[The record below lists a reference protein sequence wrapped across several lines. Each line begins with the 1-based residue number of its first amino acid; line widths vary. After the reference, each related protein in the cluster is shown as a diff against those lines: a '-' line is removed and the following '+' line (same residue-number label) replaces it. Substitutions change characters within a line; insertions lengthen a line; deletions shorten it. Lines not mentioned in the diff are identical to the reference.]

1 MKNMMD
7 KMMSRVRIQ
16 TKVLVLVTPFILCIG
31 AVGLTG
37 YYASRLL
44 EGRME
49 VSNSVLQ
56 SLSGFKHVFASMSTF
71 LMQPSQLTHD
81 GAAAQARDQLGL
93 LKQTTE
99 GLRAGTDVA
108 LLDQSL
114 SESAAIPDKIEAIW
128 QLQLNQHKI
137 WDDIVANS
145 AALLD
150 LQGQIGK
157 RSFMLMAAAKKKD
170 NTNKAGLKTS
180 VTLGTAASMIADLEK
195 AFFEASLP
203 DAKIAVLKKLGPDLV
218 TAVSLLADALP
229 DDQKSVASDIQAS
242 VAVLDQQGK
251 TTSPDAAAALA
262 DQALLALQA
271 PTAKLKA
278 TSDALMRRSVLD
290 LATSDKE
297 ISMAEAVGNKLR
309 GIVNINNEIRVVF
322 AELVSKPDEESVK
335 KVQQSLYMYANE
347 VAALAAL
354 MSDDPV
360 LSVLPA
366 KVKPVLDTLA
376 SKAADIAA
384 NSLEKQ
390 AQFAAAAKLIDS
402 TWNLL
407 TQFAESQ
414 KANAGVER
422 QQANTISIGAM
433 SIGVLVAMLAGAA
446 LVMTLK
452 GPIAQ
457 ITIAMRKLAE
467 GKLDTAIA
475 GEGRPDE
482 IGDMARALMVFKDNA
497 TSRLVM
503 EKEAQSE
510 RELSEAERVRN
521 DRERR
526 EARVQVDGAIEALG
540 LALKRLSKGELDFAI
555 DVPFAPHLDGLRDDF
570 NQSIEG
576 LRATLVDIRGTAE
589 MIYDNGRQMG
599 EAVNDLA
606 MRTEKQAASLEEAA
620 AAVEQIAATVD
631 TSSDR
636 SGLALK
642 LVQNTKQ
649 RAENS
654 AVVVQNAVSAMA
666 RIKESSDR
674 ISNIVT
680 VIDGIAFQTNLLALN
695 AGVEAARAGEAGKG
709 FAVVAQEVRELAQR
723 SAKAAK
729 EIAQLINTSVNE
741 VAIGSQYVEETGG
754 ALIGISGEIVDI
766 FGHVERIASSSQEQA
781 QSLRSVTSSVNEID
795 RMTQQNAAMV
805 EETSAATR
813 QLSDE
818 TRALTELIGRFSLEK
833 KTRFTNLA
841 NRAA

>member
-7 KMMSRVRIQ
+7 KLMSRVRIQ

-71 LMQPSQLTHD
+71 LMQPSQDTHD
-81 GAAAQARDQLGL
+81 AAATQARDQLAL

-108 LLDQSL
+108 LLDKSL
-114 SESAAIPDKIEAIW
+114 AESAAIPDKIEAIW
-128 QLQLNQHKI
+128 QLQLNQQKI
-137 WDDIVANS
+137 WDDVVANS

-157 RSFMLMAAAKKKD
+157 RSFLLMAAAKKKD
-170 NTNKAGLKTS
+170 NVNKAGLKTS
-180 VTLGTAASMIADLEK
+180 VTLGTAASMIADLQK
-195 AFFEASLP
+195 AYGEATLP
-203 DAKIAVLKKLGPDLV
+203 ADKVALLKKSVPDLV
-218 TAVSLLADALP
+218 TAVAALPDALP
-229 DDQKSVASDIQAS
+229 DDQKKLATDMQAQL
-242 VAVLDQQGK
+242 AVLDQLGK
-251 TTSPDAAAALA
+251 ASPSDAAVAAA
-262 DQALLALQA
+262 DQALLSLQA
-271 PTAKLKA
+271 PEATLKSV
-278 TSDALMRRSVLD
+278 SDALMRRSVLD

-297 ISMAEAVGNKLR
+297 ISKAESVGNKLR

-322 AELVSKPDEESVK
+322 AELVSKPDDESVK

-347 VAALAAL
+347 VTALAGL
-354 MSDDPV
+354 VTDDTT
-360 LSVLPA
+360 LSTLPS

-376 SKAADIAA
+376 GKAADIAA
-384 NSLEKQ
+384 NSVEKQ

-402 TWNLL
+402 TWSLL

-422 QQANTISIGAM
+422 QQANTISLGA
-433 SIGVLVAMLAGAA
+433 ITAGVLVAMLAGAA
-446 LVMTLK
+446 LVLTLK

-457 ITIAMRKLAE
+457 ITVAMRKIAE

-475 GEGRPDE
+475 GEGRSDE

-497 TSRLVM
+497 TSRLVI
-503 EKEAQSE
+503 EQDAETA
-510 RELSEAERVRN
+510 RAHAEAERLRN
-521 DRERR
+521 DSERR
-526 EARVQVDGAIEALG
+526 EARLQVDGAIEALG
-540 LALKRLSKGELDFAI
+540 FALKRLSKGELNFAI
-555 DVPFAPHLDGLRDDF
+555 EVPFAAHLDGLRDDF

-576 LRATLVDIRGTAE
+576 LRATLADIRGTAGL
-589 MIYDNGRQMG
+589 INDNGRQMG

-620 AAVEQIAATVD
+620 AAVEQISATVN

-636 SGLALK
+636 SGLALR

-649 RAENS
+649 RAESS
-654 AVVVQNAVSAMA
+654 AAVVQNAISAMA
-666 RIKESSDR
+666 RIKDSSDR

-741 VAIGSQYVEETGG
+741 VATGSQYVEETGG
-754 ALIGISGEIVDI
+754 ALIEISGEIVDI
-766 FGHVERIASSSQEQA
+766 FGHVELIASSGREQA
-781 QSLRSVTSSVNEID
+781 QSLRSITSSVNEID

-813 QLSDE
+813 QLSGE
-818 TRALTELIGRFSLEK
+818 THALTEMIGRFSLDEE
-833 KTRFTNLA
+833 TNHPRTA
-841 NRAA
+841 RRAA